1 MPRVGAPQ
9 LMGQINRAII
19 LNLLRLKGPLS
30 RADLARATKLTIPTI
45 SRQISELMARGLV
58 RETHMGEV
66 PLGKPPVM
74 LEIDH
79 DSAFVIGVDITA
91 VYIEVALVNLVG
103 EVSRFERYVL
113 DVDLSDVGSI
123 VGHVTRLTRP
133 LLDSLPPDTL
143 LGVGVSIPGVVD
155 IQRGEVIY
163 SAFPNWRGE
172 TVSVKRPLAD
182 ALGVPIA
189 LNSRMRARALGEQFY
204 GGAQGVRDFLWIYAG
219 SRGLG
224 AGIVLDGQLYGGA
237 NHGAGEI
244 GHAVVDGV
252 PEQAACSFCGST
264 HCLSALA
271 SYQAVLARAARVAA
285 EMPGSQ
291 LAALPDLTIERIRDA
306 AEQGDAAACR
316 VITETGQYLGRGI
329 ADLVHL
335 LNPSRVFVG
344 GSVAQLG
351 PLLLTQVQ
359 QTARARVMPP
369 YQQFSVEP
377 SQLGRYAP
385 VVGAATLLFQK
396 LFVPPK

>member
-19 LNLLRLKGPLS
+19 LNLLRLNGPLS
-30 RADLARATKLTIPTI
+30 RADLARATRLTIPTI

-79 DSAFVIGVDITA
+79 DSAYVIGLDITA
-91 VYIEVALVNLVG
+91 VYIEVALVNLMG
-103 EVSRFERYVL
+103 KVSHFERHVL
-113 DVDLSDVGSI
+113 DVDLGDEENI
-123 VGHVTRLTRP
+123 LGHLTRLTRP
-133 LLDSLPPDTL
+133 VQDSVPPDRL

-155 IQRGEVIY
+155 IRRGEVIY
-163 SAFPNWRGE
+163 SAYPNWRGE
-172 TVSVKRPLAD
+172 KVSVKQPLED

-244 GHAVVDGV
+244 GHMAVDGV
-252 PEQAACSFCGST
+252 PEQPACPFCGST

-271 SYQAVLARAARVAA
+271 SYQAVIARAARAA
-285 EMPGSQ
+285 ADAPGSR
-291 LAALPDLTIERIRDA
+291 LAALPELTLEGICQA
-306 AEQGDAAACR
+306 AEEGDAAACS

-329 ADLVHL
+329 ANLVHL
-335 LNPSRVFVG
+335 LNPSRVFLG
-344 GSVAQLG
+344 GSVSQLG

-359 QTARARVMPP
+359 QTARAGVMPP
-369 YQQFSVEP
+369 YQEFCVEP
-377 SQLGRYAP
+377 SRLGRYAP
-385 VVGAATLLFQK
+385 TVGAATLLFQK